1 MKNHFH
7 CTSKSLRLTSF
18 LFISIQRAQPDW
30 VEEAG
35 EHPPV
40 FDEKVIKEGI
50 LPKIN
55 IVAAKPLILEKESVP
70 AIPSG
75 HDTAKKELL
84 SGSEQIKLDKSKKD
98 NEDNDNK

>member
-1 MKNHFH
+1 M
-7 CTSKSLRLTSF
+7 
-18 LFISIQRAQPDW
+18 FISIQRAQPDW

-98 NEDNDNK
+98 NEDNDNKWIRIHTI

>member
-1 MKNHFH
+1 MVQYFNK
-7 CTSKSLRLTSF
+7 
-18 LFISIQRAQPDW
+18 
-30 VEEAG
+30 
-35 EHPPV
+35 
-40 FDEKVIKEGI
+40 DEKVLKEGV

-84 SGSEQIKLDKSKKD
+84 SGSEQIKLNKSNKD
-98 NEDNDNK
+98 NVDNDKKWNRNHITNTSFSRGGLCYPLYSTRWVW

>member
-1 MKNHFH
+1 M
-7 CTSKSLRLTSF
+7 
-18 LFISIQRAQPDW
+18 FISIQRAQPDW

-40 FDEKVIKEGI
+40 FDDKVIKEGI

-75 HDTAKKELL
+75 HDITKKELL
-84 SGSEQIKLDKSKKD
+84 SGSEQIKLNKSKKD
-98 NEDNDNK
+98 NIDNDNK

>member
-1 MKNHFH
+1 M
-7 CTSKSLRLTSF
+7 
-18 LFISIQRAQPDW
+18 FISIQRAQPDW

-40 FDEKVIKEGI
+40 FDDNVIKEGI

-84 SGSEQIKLDKSKKD
+84 SGSEQIKLNKSKKD
-98 NEDNDNK
+98 NIDNDNK

>member
-1 MKNHFH
+1 M
-7 CTSKSLRLTSF
+7 LRLTSF

-40 FDEKVIKEGI
+40 FDDKVIKEGI

-84 SGSEQIKLDKSKKD
+84 GGSERIKLNKSKKD

>member
-1 MKNHFH
+1 M
-7 CTSKSLRLTSF
+7 
-18 LFISIQRAQPDW
+18 FISIQRAQPDW

-40 FDEKVIKEGI
+40 FDDKVLKEGI

-84 SGSEQIKLDKSKKD
+84 SGSEQIKLNKSKKD